1 MSIFSKINKPDDME
15 ESKDVIFKGGKE
27 PLPTGLYPATV
38 EMAILKESSGGAI
51 GVELHLDIDGR
62 GFREDIY
69 LTNRNGDTFY
79 TREKDGQDVNYPL
92 PGYTTTNDL
101 AIITTG
107 YSIEDQ
113 ETEVKTVELWDKEA
127 EDKIP
132 KEVDMLEDI
141 RGKKIIV
148 GIFLDNDFSQ
158 KNVGDASNPKWV
170 DDFSKEFKRN
180 SINKIFNEDGFTAGE
195 LINELEEP
203 SFVEEWRES
212 YTAEYVNDK
221 TVAKKR
227 KAEKAAK
234 SGKKPGAAAKPGLG
248 GNKPKTS
255 MFSKKK

>member
-1 MSIFSKINKPDDME
+1 MSIFSKINKPNDME

-62 GFREDIY
+62 DFREDIY

-92 PGYTTTNDL
+92 PGYVTTNDL
-101 AIITTG
+101 AILTTG

-113 ETEVKTVELWDKEA
+113 DTEVKTVELWDKEA

-170 DDFSKEFKRN
+170 DDFTKEFKRN

-195 LINELEEP
+195 MINEIEEP
-203 SFVEEWRES
+203 SFIEEWREN

-234 SGKKPGAAAKPGLG
+234 KPGGAAKPG
-248 GNKPKTS
+248 
-255 MFSKKK
+255 